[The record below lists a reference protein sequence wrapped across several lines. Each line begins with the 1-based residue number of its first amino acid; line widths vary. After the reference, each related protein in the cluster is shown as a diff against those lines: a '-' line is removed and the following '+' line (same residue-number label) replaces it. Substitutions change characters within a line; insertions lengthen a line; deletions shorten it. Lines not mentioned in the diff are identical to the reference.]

1 MVTISRLRFAAMVIL
16 VALVL
21 TGCGTQNGYRKVSLH
36 NRLDGTGLTAQ
47 DSGGPSSGQSGAEK
61 SPTLRVA
68 IANVYSPKA
77 TLQNYQPLLDYLGQE
92 LGRPTEMVQRNTY
105 AEVNDLIRSGNVD
118 LAFVCTYAYV
128 EGQQEFGMQA
138 IAAPVVH
145 NEDRYYS
152 YIIVPADSSA
162 RSMAD
167 LRGRTFAFT
176 DPLSNTGRL
185 APEALL
191 REMGETPE
199 GFFKKTIFTYS
210 HDRSIQAVADHL
222 VDGAAVDSLVYDF
235 AIRGD
240 PKLKAATRVIY
251 RSEPFGTPPVVVNPK
266 LDPALKQQ
274 LTQALLNMDQD
285 PQGKRILASLMIDA
299 FIQPDDKSYDPVRRM
314 AQQVHLP

>member
-21 TGCGTQNGYRKVSLH
+21 TGCGTQGDYRKVSLH
-36 NRLDGTGLTAQ
+36 NRLDEAGLAAQ
-47 DSGGPSSGQSGAEK
+47 ESGGQSNGQSGVQT
-61 SPTLRVA
+61 SPPLRVA

-138 IAAPVVH
+138 IAAPVVQH
-145 NEDRYYS
+145 EDRYYS

-167 LRGRTFAFT
+167 LRGKTFAFT

-191 REMGETPE
+191 RGMNETPE
-199 GFFKKTIFTYS
+199 SFFKKTIFTYS

-240 PKLKAATRVIY
+240 PKLKAGTRVIY

-274 LTQALLNMDQD
+274 LTEALLNMDQD